1 MLPILYIALLID
13 ITLGEPPLFIH
24 PVVWVG
30 RISEKLIKPYKGY
43 FYGVLIWFASVV
55 PVILLLLFPLF
66 IPVQII
72 QIVLLSFFLKTSFSI
87 KLLYQLVKKSIED
100 KEKRRFYAQQL
111 VRRNV
116 YEIDDPHVLSAAIE
130 SLFES
135 LVDGITSPIFW
146 FLLLGY
152 PGALLQRFAN
162 TMDSMVG
169 YTTPELRKEGFFSA
183 KVDTILNY
191 IPARLTSLFML
202 ISAYLLGY
210 KPKNVM
216 KNLRENKIPSVN
228 AKYPISFAASIL
240 NIKLEKIGYYAVGE
254 GELPNEKDGEKALK
268 LFLTTLIL
276 YLAFISIIYYYL
288 YGLSFLSYP
297 YGLIELIERE
307 FMSN

>member
-13 ITLGEPPLFIH
+13 LTLGEPPLFLH

-30 RISEKLIKPYKGY
+30 KVSEKLIKPYKGY
-43 FYGVLIWFASVV
+43 FYGVLIWVISVV
-55 PVILLLLFPLF
+55 PIQVALLIPLF
-66 IPVQII
+66 IQLQII
-72 QIVLLSFFLKTSFSI
+72 QIVLLSFFLKTSFSV
-87 KLLYQLVKKSIED
+87 KMLYQVVKKSIKD

-116 YEIDDPHVLSAAIE
+116 YEIDDPHVLSASIE

-135 LVDGITSPIFW
+135 LVDGITSPFFW
-146 FLLLGY
+146 FLILGY

-169 YTTPELRKEGFFSA
+169 YTTPELRKEGWFSA

-191 IPARLTSLFML
+191 IPARLTAFFML

-210 KPKNVM
+210 KPKNVI
-216 KNLRENKIPSVN
+216 KNLKESKIQSVN
-228 AKYPISFAASIL
+228 AKYPISFASSIL
-240 NIKLEKIGYYAVGE
+240 NVKLEKIGYYTVGE

-268 LFLTTLIL
+268 LFIVTLIVYTL
-276 YLAFISIIYYYL
+276 FISVIYYYL
-288 YGLSFLSYP
+288 YGLAFLSYP
-297 YGLIELIERE
+297 YGLIELLKRE

>member
-13 ITLGEPPLFIH
+13 LTLGEPPLFLH

-30 RISEKLIKPYKGY
+30 KISGKLIKPYKGLP
-43 FYGVLIWFASVV
+43 YGVLIWIISVV
-55 PVILLLLFPLF
+55 PILLILLVPLY
-66 IPVQII
+66 IPFQII
-72 QIVLLSFFLKTSFSI
+72 QIILLSFSLKTSFSV
-87 KLLYQLVKKSIED
+87 KMLYQLVKKSIKE

-116 YEIDDPHVLSAAIE
+116 YEIDDPHVISASIE

-135 LVDGITSPIFW
+135 LVDGITSPFFW
-146 FLLLGY
+146 FLILGY

-169 YTTPELRKEGFFSA
+169 YTTPELRKEGWFSA
-183 KVDTILNY
+183 KVDTFLNY
-191 IPARLTSLFML
+191 IPARLTAFFML

-210 KPKNVM
+210 KPRNIIQ
-216 KNLRENKIPSVN
+216 NLKENKIPSVN

-240 NIKLEKIGYYAVGE
+240 NVKLEKIGYYTVGE

-268 LFLTTLIL
+268 LFIVTFVLYTL
-276 YLAFISIIYYYL
+276 FVSIIYYYL

-297 YGLIELIERE
+297 YGLIELLKRE
-307 FMSN
+307 FMGN

>member
-1 MLPILYIALLID
+1 M
-13 ITLGEPPLFIH
+13 H

-30 RISEKLIKPYKGY
+30 RISEKIIKPYKGY
-43 FYGVLIWFASVV
+43 LYGVLIWFISVI
-55 PVILLLLFPLF
+55 PVLLALLFPLF
-66 IPVQII
+66 IPIQIV
-72 QIVLLSFFLKTSFSI
+72 QIVLLSFFLKTSFSV

-116 YEIDDPHVLSAAIE
+116 YEIDEPHVISASIE

-135 LVDGITSPIFW
+135 LVDGITSPLFW

-152 PGALLQRFAN
+152 LGALLQRFAN

-169 YTTPELRKEGFFSA
+169 YTTPELKKEGWFSA

-191 IPARLTSLFML
+191 VPARLTAIFML

-210 KPKNVM
+210 KPRNVM

-240 NIKLEKIGYYAVGE
+240 NVKLEKIGYYTVGD
-254 GELPNEKDGEKALK
+254 GELPSEKDGEKALK
-268 LFLTTLIL
+268 LFLATLIL
-276 YLAFISIIYYYL
+276 YLAFISVIYYYL

-297 YGLIELIERE
+297 YGLIELIKRE